1 MAEKARLSR
10 TAAPRSSLCLR
21 QTRART
27 NALVEACVSS
37 TTRFDRVRE
46 DAVLAGNFAKF
57 SQNPT
62 MKYHLLSTGTKNL
75 AEASPFDPVWGIG
88 HRADDSGASDPRRWR
103 GKKMRGKAISS
114 VRDAIRTGEAGLA
127 TQASSQQFFTPTMT
141 GGINEISLAPPRPR
155 ARACPGP
162 PTQLSICISDALAD
176 SSPKVLAVMPGVLPC
191 LTLPE
196 HGPCLCLL
204 YTSPSPRD

>member
-57 SQNPT
+57 SQNPI
-62 MKYHLLSTGTKNL
+62 MKYHPLSTAKNVL
-75 AEASPFDPVWGIG
+75 DEVSPFDPVWGIG
-88 HRADDSGASDPRRWR
+88 LRADDPEARDSRR
-103 GKKMRGKAISS
+103 
-114 VRDAIRTGEAGLA
+114 
-127 TQASSQQFFTPTMT
+127 
-141 GGINEISLAPPRPR
+141 
-155 ARACPGP
+155 
-162 PTQLSICISDALAD
+162 
-176 SSPKVLAVMPGVLPC
+176 
-191 LTLPE
+191 
-196 HGPCLCLL
+196 
-204 YTSPSPRD
+204 